1 LPVVSPPP
9 SILSVQ
15 SHVAYGYVGNRAAV
29 FPLQRM
35 GFDVVAVN
43 TVQFSNHTG
52 YGAWTGQLFTPEHV
66 REVLDGVEARG
77 GFAETRAVLS
87 GYLGDPGLGR
97 VVLERA
103 AALKA
108 RDPSVIHVCD
118 PVMGD
123 VGRGFFVKPGVPEFF
138 RDEAA
143 PRASV
148 LTPNQFEL
156 EYLTGRNIET
166 LEDAVAAAAALHA
179 RGVATVL
186 VTSLERRGAGAGRI
200 EMLVSDAR
208 EGRFLVETEKLALDP
223 APNGS
228 GDCTAALFC
237 GARLKGYGAAEALGR
252 TAAAILA
259 VFRATAAQGTRELAL
274 IAAQDA
280 FTLPEALPVT
290 SP

>member
-1 LPVVSPPP
+1 LPLVSAPP

-77 GFAETRAVLS
+77 GFDHTRAVLS

-97 VVLERA
+97 VVLDRA

-108 RDPSVIHVCD
+108 RDPAVIHVCD

-143 PRASV
+143 PRATV

-156 EYLTGRNIET
+156 EYLTGRRVET
-166 LEDAVAAAAALHA
+166 LDDCLGAAASLHA
-179 RGVATVL
+179 RGVETVL
-186 VTSLERRGAGAGRI
+186 VTSLERRGRASDRI
-200 EMLVSDAR
+200 EMLVSDAA

-237 GARLKGYGAAEALGR
+237 GARVKGYGAGEALGR

-259 VFRATAAQGTRELAL
+259 VFKATAAQGTRELAV

-280 FTLPEALPVT
+280 FTLDEALPVT
-290 SP
+290 TL